1 MQTNLSKTSWCGLL
15 TILLF
20 FFFCSVQCCHHTT
33 TTTTMA
39 TTTSHT
45 HTHFAQ
51 AKFDFAQYL
60 IAFWRHEIVGLQ
72 EIAIS
77 TWGLFIAAFWLV
89 VGTRYLV
96 GGVTWNDTGY
106 TTTAVGLNWLCF
118 FAMLILVMEG
128 FAARLALNDYVCEIV
143 TGQKGSTVLD
153 AMKHL
158 SKISEG
164 KPGQI
169 WHNMCIIGYKCFLG
183 CLCGLDA
190 WMHGSPSFF
199 SPFSVVS
206 KKIGGTLCFRPNDMG
221 PRRCGL
227 EHEIPS
233 PCTHEKHRFKDHC
246 KTVAVAQTPRQA
258 RR

>member
-1 MQTNLSKTSWCGLL
+1 VFNVVVVSDANKFVQNVLVWVTHNSFS
-15 TILLF
+15 F
-20 FFFCSVQCCHHTT
+20 FFALFNA
-33 TTTTMA
+33 A
-39 TTTSHT
+39 TTPRLRLRWPPQRHT

-164 KPGQI
+164 KT
-169 WHNMCIIGYKCFLG
+169 WTDL
-183 CLCGLDA
+183 
-190 WMHGSPSFF
+190 
-199 SPFSVVS
+199 
-206 KKIGGTLCFRPNDMG
+206 
-221 PRRCGL
+221 
-227 EHEIPS
+227 
-233 PCTHEKHRFKDHC
+233 
-246 KTVAVAQTPRQA
+246 AQQVYHWL
-258 RR
+258 

>member
-1 MQTNLSKTSWCGLL
+1 
-15 TILLF
+15 
-20 FFFCSVQCCHHTT
+20 
-33 TTTTMA
+33 
-39 TTTSHT
+39 
-45 HTHFAQ
+45 
-51 AKFDFAQYL
+51 L

-89 VGTRYLV
+89 VGTRFLV

-164 KPGQI
+164 KT
-169 WHNMCIIGYKCFLG
+169 WTDL
-183 CLCGLDA
+183 
-190 WMHGSPSFF
+190 
-199 SPFSVVS
+199 
-206 KKIGGTLCFRPNDMG
+206 
-221 PRRCGL
+221 
-227 EHEIPS
+227 
-233 PCTHEKHRFKDHC
+233 
-246 KTVAVAQTPRQA
+246 AQQVYHWL
-258 RR
+258 